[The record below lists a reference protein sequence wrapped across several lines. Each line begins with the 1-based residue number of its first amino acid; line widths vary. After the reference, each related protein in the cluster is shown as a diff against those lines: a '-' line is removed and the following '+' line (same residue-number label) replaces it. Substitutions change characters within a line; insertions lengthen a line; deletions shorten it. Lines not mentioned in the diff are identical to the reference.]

1 MALRCGLI
9 LTLIL
14 VGIKEKSE
22 AVILPHLLRRV
33 GLPVIWIR
41 RTNSPTWMYFV
52 LIYEYKPRERPSH
65 IFRYYFCKVSNFTQS
80 E

>member
-1 MALRCGLI
+1 MALRCGFFLCWEAY
-9 LTLIL
+9 
-14 VGIKEKSE
+14 KKKSE
-22 AVILPHLLRRV
+22 AAILPHLLRRV

-41 RTNSPTWMYFV
+41 RTDSPTWMYFV
-52 LIYEYKPRERPSH
+52 MYEYKPRERPSH

>member
-1 MALRCGLI
+1 MALRCGLFYAEN
-9 LTLIL
+9 
-14 VGIKEKSE
+14 IKKKSE
-22 AVILPHLLRRV
+22 AAILPHLLRRV

-41 RTNSPTWMYFV
+41 RTDSPTLDVFRWDTNTNQ
-52 LIYEYKPRERPSH
+52 RERPFH